1 MISMNSIDRSSSSKN
16 SSLPASVG
24 FFPDNNLIAS
34 LVCMLA
40 IMFIMDEWTPRL
52 ALLGS
57 LLSSIPPLKHSR
69 HGVSLGIMV
78 VAVPIPVIT
87 PP

>member
-1 MISMNSIDRSSSSKN
+1 MNSIDRSSSSKK
-16 SSLPASVG
+16 SSLFTSVG
-24 FFPDNNLIAS
+24 FLPDSSLIAS

-40 IMFIMDEWTPRL
+40 IMFIMDGWTPRL

-69 HGVSLGIMV
+69 QGVSLGRIV
-78 VAVPIPVIT
+78 VTVPIPVIT